1 MGGMFN
7 QKKVT
12 PEYETTY
19 DPFSG
24 IRSNLK
30 GYLEGQIG
38 KEAPQYKGE
47 MVAPKT
53 GLEGQGL
60 NWLQKYADAGQSE
73 GMGLANEEIKKTM
86 SGYYDPSS
94 SPYYQA
100 VKAESM
106 RNLEDTKAGIASD
119 AAGGG
124 RYWGGARLEQQQEA
138 GTDVANS
145 LNTMLSSMAEK
156 ERMNRLNTAPL
167 AAQLGQYEENQPL
180 AKSQALMQGGGLDR
194 QLQQANDEA
203 IYNEW
208 LRATQDYPLQI
219 AQLAQPF
226 GLQQPIMSQVGYSKS
241 PFQSMM
247 GIIDPGSKILG
258 YGDVYGDIG
267 SRANKKSS
275 K

>member
-1 MGGMFN
+1 MSGMFKE
-7 QKKVT
+7 KKYT
-12 PEYETTY
+12 PDYEIKY
-19 DPFSG
+19 DPFKDLRGKTANWMS
-24 IRSNLK
+24 
-30 GYLEGQIG
+30 GQIG
-38 KEAPQYKGE
+38 KEAPQYSGQ
-47 MVAPKT
+47 MIAPKT
-53 GLEGQGL
+53 GLESSGED
-60 NWLQKYADAGQSE
+60 WLKKYAEGGQSE

-145 LNTMLSSMAEK
+145 LNTLLGSMAEK

-194 QLQQANDEA
+194 TLNQAQNEA
-203 IYNEW
+203 VYNEW
-208 LRATQDYPLQI
+208 LRATQDYPMQMG
-219 AQLAQPF
+219 QLASPF
-226 GLQQPIMSQVGYSKS
+226 ALQEPIMAQSGYKPSAWSKYVQPLLVAAAGGSKS
-241 PFQSMM
+241 A
-247 GIIDPGSKILG
+247 GSSTAG
-258 YGDVYGDIG
+258 G
-267 SRANKKSS
+267 
-275 K
+275 